1 MCFAKSTPKIAPVEP
16 QDPVVRHE
24 ANAQLTKNTT
34 QKDNR
39 SAFAQNIKTTALG
52 LEEQANT
59 KKKTLLG
66 E

>member
-1 MCFAKSTPKIAPVEP
+1 MCFAKSSPVVVAP

-24 ANAQLTKNTT
+24 ADASLTKNSKN
-34 QKDNR
+34 QNI
-39 SAFAQNIKTTALG
+39 SGYQQNIKTTPIG
-52 LEEQANT
+52 LEDNANT